1 MCCWIGVGPPCP
13 TRPPH
18 QQGTELVDELLG
30 TWSCDSSRIFNQSAI
45 SGTMV
50 HGYHGT
56 IKLPPTRGSLPPLS
70 SSGGWTGNLPMLLL
84 LSLCCRRFLVGD
96 VLVMCWRLSRSLCCR
111 RVWRCAGDVL
121 AGIILRPISPYA
133 GWTGICH
140 AAVLSLCCR
149 RVLVGDVLVI
159 VLAAVAVTVLSPGV
173 AMCW

>member
-1 MCCWIGVGPPCP
+1 MDWKFANAAAPVTVLSPVSRWRCP
-13 TRPPH
+13 
-18 QQGTELVDELLG
+18 
-30 TWSCDSSRIFNQSAI
+30 
-45 SGTMV
+45 
-50 HGYHGT
+50 
-56 IKLPPTRGSLPPLS
+56 
-70 SSGGWTGNLPMLLL
+70 
-84 LSLCCRRFLVGD
+84 GD
-96 VLVMCWRLSRSLCCR
+96 VLALSLSLCCR

>member
-18 QQGTELVDELLG
+18 QQGTELVDELEDFG
-30 TWSCDSSRIFNQSAI
+30 VVVFSQSAI

-56 IKLPPTRGSLPPLS
+56 MKLPPTPTRGSLPPLS

-121 AGIILRPISPYA
+121 AATAVWRCA
-133 GWTGICH
+133 GLV
-140 AAVLSLCCR
+140 VLSL
-149 RVLVGDVLVI
+149 LVSLMLLKCLWRAMVSSSSRSMNMSTI
-159 VLAAVAVTVLSPGV
+159 VKEEVPDQSNVHD
-173 AMCW
+173 